1 MSGLE
6 GKVAIVTGSSRGI
19 GEGIA
24 RRLAIAGAKIIVA
37 ARTVEVR
44 DERLSGTIDTVTNAI
59 KTAGG
64 EATGVATNLM
74 KKEERENL
82 VAAAHDIYGR
92 VDILVNNGAILIP
105 GNIVDYEERSYDRMM
120 EILIKAPHHLCQL
133 VLPGMIE
140 RGEGGSILNISSV
153 AAQLTPLHQR
163 SYEAIYGMAK
173 AALEH
178 YTTSL
183 AAEMYEHGI
192 SVNSVAPNGVVAT
205 PGQMFARKYSQEM
218 LDAAE
223 PVESVAQAAYEFV
236 SGDPKELTGKNRFS
250 KDLLKELAVE
260 PVDISME
267 APTPN

>member
-1 MSGLE
+1 MSELE

-37 ARTVEVR
+37 ARTVQVR
-44 DERLSGTIDTVTNAI
+44 DERLPGTIDTVADSI
-59 KTAGG
+59 KAAGG

-74 KKEERENL
+74 KKEDRENL
-82 VAAAHDIYGR
+82 VAAALDIYGR
-92 VDILVNNGAILIP
+92 IDILVNNGAILMP

-120 EILIKAPHHLCQL
+120 EILLKAPHHLCQL

-153 AAQLTPLHQR
+153 AAKPTPLNRR
-163 SYEAIYGMAK
+163 SYEAVYGMAK

-183 AAEMYEHGI
+183 AAEVYEHGI
-192 SVNSVAPNGVVAT
+192 SVNSLAPNGVVAT

-223 PVESVAQAAYEFV
+223 PMESVAQAAFAFIT
-236 SGDPKELTGKNRFS
+236 GDPKELTGKNRFS
-250 KDLLKELAVE
+250 KDLLKELGSE
-260 PVDISME
+260 PVDIGME
-267 APTPN
+267 APKPN

>member
-1 MSGLE
+1 MSELN

-19 GEGIA
+19 GEAIA
-24 RRLAIAGAKIIVA
+24 RRLAIAGAKVIVA

-44 DERLSGTIDTVTNAI
+44 DERLSGTIDTVADAI
-59 KTAGG
+59 KAAGG

-74 KKEERENL
+74 KKEARENL
-82 VAAAHDIYGR
+82 VAAALDKYGR
-92 VDILVNNGAILIP
+92 IDVLVNNGAILMP

-120 EILIKAPHHLCQL
+120 EILLKAPHHLCQL

-153 AAQLTPLHQR
+153 AAKLTVLTRR
-163 SYEAIYGMAK
+163 SYEAVYGMAK

-183 AAEMYEHGI
+183 AAEIHEHGI
-192 SVNSVAPNGVVAT
+192 SVNSLSPNGVVAT
-205 PGQMFARKYSQEM
+205 PGQMYARKYSQAD

-223 PVESVAQAAYEFV
+223 PVESVAEAAHALITA
-236 SGDPKELTGKNRFS
+236 DPKVITGKLCYS
-250 KDLLKELAVE
+250 KELLKEFEIE
-260 PVDISME
+260 PIDIGMP
-267 APTPN
+267 APKPN